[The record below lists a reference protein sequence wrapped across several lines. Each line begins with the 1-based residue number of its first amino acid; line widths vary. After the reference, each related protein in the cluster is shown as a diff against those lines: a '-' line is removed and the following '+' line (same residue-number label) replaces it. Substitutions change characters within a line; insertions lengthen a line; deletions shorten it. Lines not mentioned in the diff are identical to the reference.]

1 MMKVME
7 VTKANEGRL
16 VKLDVRSAGR
26 SQETVDD
33 FKEMDRR
40 PSQML
45 VPCTKGEA
53 KNCVGNPERF
63 GFTAWKQM
71 VSHFD
76 PRSGAVR
83 SVAYFG
89 SNTSSES
96 VLIDK
101 QEP

>member
-1 MMKVME
+1 MKVME
-7 VTKANEGRL
+7 VTEANEGRL
-16 VKLDVRSAGR
+16 IKLDVRSAGM

-33 FKEMDRR
+33 FKEIYRR

-53 KNCVGNPERF
+53 KNCVGNLERF

-76 PRSGAVR
+76 PRSGLLRISGVTHPV
-83 SVAYFG
+83 S
-89 SNTSSES
+89 
-96 VLIDK
+96 
-101 QEP
+101 QC

>member
-1 MMKVME
+1 M
-7 VTKANEGRL
+7 
-16 VKLDVRSAGR
+16 KLDVRSAGR

-76 PRSGAVR
+76 PRSGC
-83 SVAYFG
+83 SQG
-89 SNTSSES
+89 LLPISEVTHPVS
-96 VLIDK
+96 
-101 QEP
+101 QC